1 MTDNDPAPVP
11 GESAG
16 SDQPLHQRLELIE
29 TAVAHLQHDLESLNE
44 SLTGLFR
51 RLITM
56 DERFTRIEHELETGG
71 QSQQIPDPSDEIP
84 PHY

>member
-1 MTDNDPAPVP
+1 MTDTDPAST
-11 GESAG
+11 ESVG
-16 SDQPLHQRLELIE
+16 SDPPLQQRLERIE
-29 TAVAHLQHDLESLNE
+29 TAVAHLQHDLEGLNE

-51 RLITM
+51 RLLTM

-71 QSQQIPDPSDEIP
+71 QSQQNSDPADEKP